1 MSDRTCP
8 PIEHAGEP
16 VGLNYRRRKSLGK
29 GTWLNL
35 SGSGA
40 SVSKRF
46 GPLTVNSRGRV
57 SLRLPGGLNWRGRW
71 R

>member
-1 MSDRTCP
+1 M
-8 PIEHAGEP
+8 
-16 VGLNYRRRKSLGK
+16 GLNDRRRKSLGK

-46 GPLTVNSRGRV
+46 GPLTVNSRGRI